1 MKNKLLTTLIG
12 FFILIT
18 LLYSKVLSQE
28 FSFEAG
34 NIQNINE
41 KIIKASEKVFIS
53 DNKGIKIYAEEFTY
67 NKEKKIF
74 IILDNVIFLDEN
86 NLLNINSNKIEFDEI
101 NNVITTF
108 GETKISQNQKY
119 ELIGEDILYNR
130 NNKNISSIKKAE
142 ITDDLNNFIKIE
154 GFNISLTKNLLITNK
169 AKIIDNESNIYEID
183 QLYYDFKKQNIL
195 GKDILVN
202 NNNTLS
208 SKRFLPRIKGRS
220 LIFEN
225 GNSTIKKIIA
235 TNCEK
240 KDGCPPWSIEAEE
253 IAHNKEKKI
262 INYKKAKLKLYDI
275 PVLYFPKFFH
285 PDPTVSRQS
294 GFLPPTISTQN
305 SSSYLLTPY
314 FYAISNYSDFTFSPR
329 FYDNQENLYQG
340 EYRHLTKNSSSTID
354 ASIKSK
360 NSFIS
365 KNDSSQSHFFINS
378 SFNSNFE
385 IFDFS
390 KFELQFQNVSNEK
403 YLKTFDLRSPI
414 ISSLTDLKSFLN
426 FEGYSDD
433 MELSISSEVYED
445 LNKEKNSDRFE
456 HIAPNFSFSKTFKT
470 NLSGTL
476 SMINTGYNKLFDTNK
491 NEKTL
496 INDLKYKSID
506 YINNKGFINN
516 FELILKNFNADSKN
530 STTFKNKSESNLQGL
545 IQFNSKLPLKKEGL
559 NYFSTLTPIFSAKIN
574 PNPNKNISKNSR
586 IIDYSNIFSSNRIS
600 SNETLEGG
608 ESITIG
614 NEYKIFSNKKP
625 ENEIFG
631 LNLGTS
637 FRRTENDDLPT
648 NSFLNKKSSNV
659 VGQMNLKTNEFI
671 EFNYD
676 FSSDNNLGEMNYHKV
691 NSSFKVNNFVTTF
704 EFIEENNEIGDESFI
719 SNETTYKI
727 DNNKNIKFKTRKNKK
742 TDLTEYYNLLYQYK
756 IDCLVAGIEYNK
768 KYYSD
773 GGLRPE
779 ESIFFSITLM
789 PFDNTIDLPGID
801 K

>member
-1 MKNKLLTTLIG
+1 M
-12 FFILIT
+12 
-18 LLYSKVLSQE
+18 E
-28 FSFEAG
+28 
-34 NIQNINE
+34 
-41 KIIKASEKVFIS
+41 
-53 DNKGIKIYAEEFTY
+53 
-67 NKEKKIF
+67 
-74 IILDNVIFLDEN
+74 
-86 NLLNINSNKIEFDEI
+86 
-101 NNVITTF
+101 
-108 GETKISQNQKY
+108 
-119 ELIGEDILYNR
+119 
-130 NNKNISSIKKAE
+130 
-142 ITDDLNNFIKIE
+142 
-154 GFNISLTKNLLITNK
+154 
-169 AKIIDNESNIYEID
+169 
-183 QLYYDFKKQNIL
+183 
-195 GKDILVN
+195 
-202 NNNTLS
+202 
-208 SKRFLPRIKGRS
+208 
-220 LIFEN
+220 
-225 GNSTIKKIIA
+225 
-235 TNCEK
+235 
-240 KDGCPPWSIEAEE
+240 
-253 IAHNKEKKI
+253 
-262 INYKKAKLKLYDI
+262 
-275 PVLYFPKFFH
+275 
-285 PDPTVSRQS
+285 RQS
-294 GFLPPTISTQN
+294 GFLPPTVSTQN

-354 ASIKSK
+354 ASIKSN

-365 KNDSSQSHFFINS
+365 KNNSSQSHFFINS
-378 SFNSNFE
+378 SLNSNFE

-390 KFELQFQNVSNEK
+390 RFELQFQNVSNEK
-403 YLKTFDLRSPI
+403 YLKTFNLRSPI

-433 MELSISSEVYED
+433 MELTISSEVYED

-456 HIAPNFSFSKTFKT
+456 HIAPNFSFSKIFQT

-476 SMINTGYNKLFDTNK
+476 SMINTGYNKLFETNR

-506 YINNKGFINN
+506 YVNNKGFINN
-516 FELILKNFNADSKN
+516 FEIILKNFNADSKN

-545 IQFNSKLPLKKEGL
+545 IQFNSKLPLKKESI

-574 PNPNKNISKNSR
+574 PNPNRNISKNSR
-586 IIDYSNIFSSNRIS
+586 IIDYSNIFSTNRIS

-648 NSFLNKKSSNV
+648 NSYLNKKTSNI

-691 NSSFKVNNFVTTF
+691 NSSFKVNNFITTF

-727 DNNKNIKFKTRKNKK
+727 DDNKNIKFKTRKNKK

>member
-1 MKNKLLTTLIG
+1 
-12 FFILIT
+12 
-18 LLYSKVLSQE
+18 
-28 FSFEAG
+28 
-34 NIQNINE
+34 
-41 KIIKASEKVFIS
+41 
-53 DNKGIKIYAEEFTY
+53 
-67 NKEKKIF
+67 
-74 IILDNVIFLDEN
+74 
-86 NLLNINSNKIEFDEI
+86 
-101 NNVITTF
+101 
-108 GETKISQNQKY
+108 
-119 ELIGEDILYNR
+119 
-130 NNKNISSIKKAE
+130 
-142 ITDDLNNFIKIE
+142 
-154 GFNISLTKNLLITNK
+154 
-169 AKIIDNESNIYEID
+169 
-183 QLYYDFKKQNIL
+183 
-195 GKDILVN
+195 
-202 NNNTLS
+202 
-208 SKRFLPRIKGRS
+208 
-220 LIFEN
+220 
-225 GNSTIKKIIA
+225 
-235 TNCEK
+235 
-240 KDGCPPWSIEAEE
+240 
-253 IAHNKEKKI
+253 
-262 INYKKAKLKLYDI
+262 
-275 PVLYFPKFFH
+275 
-285 PDPTVSRQS
+285 
-294 GFLPPTISTQN
+294 
-305 SSSYLLTPY
+305 
-314 FYAISNYSDFTFSPR
+314 
-329 FYDNQENLYQG
+329 
-340 EYRHLTKNSSSTID
+340 
-354 ASIKSK
+354 
-360 NSFIS
+360 
-365 KNDSSQSHFFINS
+365 
-378 SFNSNFE
+378 
-385 IFDFS
+385 
-390 KFELQFQNVSNEK
+390 
-403 YLKTFDLRSPI
+403 
-414 ISSLTDLKSFLN
+414 
-426 FEGYSDD
+426 
-433 MELSISSEVYED
+433 MELTISSEVYED

-456 HIAPNFSFSKTFKT
+456 HIAPNFSFSKIFKT

-476 SMINTGYNKLFDTNK
+476 SMINTGYNKLFETNR

-516 FELILKNFNADSKN
+516 FELILKNFNADSNN

-545 IQFNSKLPLKKEGL
+545 IQFNSKLPLKKESI

-574 PNPNKNISKNSR
+574 PNPNRNISKNSR

-648 NSFLNKKSSNV
+648 NSYLNKKTSNI

-691 NSSFKVNNFVTTF
+691 NSSFKVNNFITTF

-727 DNNKNIKFKTRKNKK
+727 DDNKNIKFKTRKNKK